1 MQMGKHYK
9 QLTVRQR
16 ERLAELTASRSVIR
30 NSASGEHNLSTIDF
44 VASLITLIISKLK
57 R

>member
-1 MQMGKHYK
+1 MGKHYK